1 MLSLAWGV
9 RELEVEEEDKKGWEG
24 SFSSQDSDFPAF
36 NMETHPYPLCNVPG
50 RKNPLWFSAF
60 LCGVRRSGCLTAGW
74 KAEEDLGSHLSFH
87 RFFNQTLFSVPAS
100 LLLFRAFILSI
111 PEAFKDFAKHI
122 CQHTLQHSPQHTQQF
137 VFSDKLFAIPPLIFF
152 FVFIYYGL
160 GFQLTPTFFQDICFL
175 TFSLWDELFREQ
187 GDENNLYSAI
197 LIKSF
202 Q

>member
-152 FVFIYYGL
+152 CLHILWFRISVNSHFLSRHLFLDIFTL
-160 GFQLTPTFFQDICFL
+160 GWAFQRARG
-175 TFSLWDELFREQ
+175 WE
-187 GDENNLYSAI
+187 
-197 LIKSF
+197 
-202 Q
+202 